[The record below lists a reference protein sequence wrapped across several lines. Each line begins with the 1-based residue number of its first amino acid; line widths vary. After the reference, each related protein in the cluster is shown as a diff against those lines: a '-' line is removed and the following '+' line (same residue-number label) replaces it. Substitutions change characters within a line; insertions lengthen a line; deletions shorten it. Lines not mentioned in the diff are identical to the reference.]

1 MGNYN
6 LNHGLL
12 EESSNPSP
20 VPIKAKRGAWK
31 LKSKPVRYVRT
42 FKFAEVEDMANF
54 IQDVL
59 AYEEDT
65 QHHGKTT
72 IEYPFVKMEVWTHD
86 LNNVTEIDKE
96 WTEAVDKI
104 YSDYR

>member
-1 MGNYN
+1 MRNYN
-6 LNHGLL
+6 SNHGLL

-20 VPIKAKRGAWK
+20 VPIKAKKAMWK
-31 LKSKPVRYVRT
+31 LKDNPVRYTRT
-42 FKFAEVEDMANF
+42 FKFGGVESMANF

-59 AYEEDT
+59 AYEDDT

-86 LNNVTEIDKE
+86 LNDVTEIDKE

-104 YSDYR
+104 YRDYR